1 MQKNRLISLVVK
13 HSFGLI
19 TTEKQALSL
28 LLAITVFAV
37 GFSFFI
43 NSAETGLPDS
53 SPHESWVQTK

>member
-1 MQKNRLISLVVK
+1 MQKNRLINWVIH

-28 LLAITVFAV
+28 LLAITVFAI

-43 NSAETGLPDS
+43 NTTETSLPNAN
-53 SPHESWVQTK
+53 PHESWVQTK